1 MIIQF
6 LGRFVQILFDL
17 MSFAIL
23 ARVIMSWFAMS
34 GGGGGGGGG
43 GKMKVMLYEITEP
56 VLSVFRKIIPRLGMI
71 DISPLVALLALDF
84 IKIAIVSIILSLGS

>member
-1 MIIQF
+1 M
-6 LGRFVQILFDL
+6 QILFDL

-23 ARVIMSWFAMS
+23 ARVIMSWFVMS
-34 GGGGGGGGG
+34 GGGEGGGGGGR
-43 GKMKVMLYEITEP
+43 MKVMLYEITEP

-71 DISPLVALLALDF
+71 DISPLIALLALDF